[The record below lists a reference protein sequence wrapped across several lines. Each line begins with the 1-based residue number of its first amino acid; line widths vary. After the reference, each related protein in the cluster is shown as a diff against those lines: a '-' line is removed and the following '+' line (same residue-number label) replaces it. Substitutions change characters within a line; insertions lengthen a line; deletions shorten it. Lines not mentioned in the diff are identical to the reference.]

1 MAEPSKNI
9 RENAGCGGH
18 GSPSLALEDAR
29 ARMLDRIA
37 PVEGSECVPL
47 RSALGRILAQ
57 DVISGVD
64 VPSHRNSAMD
74 GYALAGDAL
83 PVEGERGFD
92 VVGTSWAGRPFEGA
106 VGPGQCAR
114 IMTGA
119 SVPAG
124 TDTVVM
130 QEQVRRHGDTAYV
143 GAGHRPGDNVRPAGE
158 DLGRGETAVAAG
170 TYVRPAQ
177 LGLIA
182 SLGASEVRVSRRPRV
197 AFFSTGDE
205 LKSIGEP
212 LGEGQIYDSNRYT
225 LFGMLTRLGMD
236 VMDMGVVRDQ
246 PEALEAA
253 FREAARRADA
263 IVTSGGVSVGEA
275 DFVTDTLDK
284 LGEIGFWTVA
294 MKPGRPIAFGRIDDA
309 WFFGLPGNP
318 VSVMATF
325 YQLVQPA
332 LQRLAGMKTPDL
344 PLLVTATITSPLRKR
359 PGRLEF
365 QRGVLTRGPDG
376 SYVVESTGHQGS
388 GILRSMS
395 EANCFIVLEQERGR
409 VEAGEQVQVQPF
421 QGLA

>member
-1 MAEPSKNI
+1 MTEPLKNN

-29 ARMLDRIA
+29 TRMLERIA
-37 PVEGSECVPL
+37 PVEGSECVAL

-64 VPSHRNSAMD
+64 VPSHRNSALD

-83 PVEGERGFD
+83 PAGGEQGFE

-119 SVPAG
+119 SVPEG

-130 QEQVRRHGDTAYV
+130 QEQVRREADTAYI
-143 GAGHRPGDNVRPAGE
+143 GTGHRPGENVRPAGE
-158 DLGRGETAVAAG
+158 DLRRGETAVPAG

-182 SLGASEVRVSRRPRV
+182 SLGVSEVHVRRRPRV

-212 LGEGQIYDSNRYT
+212 LGEGEIYDSNRYT

-236 VMDMGVVRDQ
+236 VIDMGVVRDR

-294 MKPGRPIAFGRIDDA
+294 MKPGRPIAFGRINDA

-332 LQRLAGMKTPDL
+332 LQRLAGMEVPAP
-344 PLLVTATITSPLRKR
+344 PLLVTATTTSALRKR

-365 QRGVLTRGPDG
+365 QRGVLAPGLDG
-376 SYVVESTGHQGS
+376 RYVVESTGHQGS